1 MKKTKILTGLLAL
14 SMLTSTAMTTLNA
27 QNDRTSFNNT
37 MHEIANYNTN
47 AGADGDGG
55 VAEIVKYNKYNQTM
69 YLVSGKTQSV
79 HIVNLSNVS
88 SDSNINLDA
97 TKTITLESIGITDA
111 EDITSVDVSPDGK
124 EIAIAIQHEEYDKNG
139 YIARFDADGQLISIH
154 KAGVQPDMI
163 TYSPDGSLI
172 LTANE
177 GEPLLGYDNGAI
189 DPKGS
194 ITALDTNTNQS
205 YDIDFTAFDSVENR
219 ADLVTNNVI
228 IKKDTAPSV
237 DFEPEYI
244 TVSNDSLTAYVTL
257 QEANSIATVD
267 LTTKQVTRVDSLGF
281 KDYSSGENKIDLYK
295 KDDAINITNTDEFL
309 GIYMPDGIASY
320 EVDGK
325 TYLLTANEGDS
336 REWGD
341 YINEVEEKYGESESK
356 IVTLNTD
363 DYDGFDDLSK
373 KYLFGGRSFSIIDAT
388 TMKVVSDSHG
398 EFEEI
403 TAKLLPEYFNCSN
416 DDISFKDRSGKKGP
430 EPEDVKTMIID
441 GKAMAFIGLERIG
454 GVMMYDVSDPANPT
468 YVDYLN
474 LRDFSDDISGSV
486 SPEGLCTISAKDS
499 PTNKPMLLIANE
511 VSGDV
516 NVVEVAGETY
526 QHSLTLDKT
535 EINLKPGETQT
546 LNITY
551 DGYKTLTYSSDNTNV
566 ITVDNN
572 VITAI
577 NPGDATI
584 TVSDGQIQATCKV
597 TVTKPDSSQTETKTP
612 DQRPNTPDQTVS
624 NQEKQP
630 TNSEVKTGDES
641 NLGLYTVISFLVIG
655 LIIELVR
662 RKQQNH

>member
-1 MKKTKILTGLLAL
+1 MKKTKILTGLLTL
-14 SMLTSTAMTTLNA
+14 SMISSTAMTALNA
-27 QNDRTSFNNT
+27 QDNRSSFNNT

-79 HIVNLSNVS
+79 HIVNLNNVNSN
-88 SDSNINLDA
+88 SNTTLEA
-97 TKTITLESIGITDA
+97 TKTVTLESIGINDA
-111 EDITSVDVSPDGK
+111 GDITSVDVSPDGK
-124 EIAIAIQHEEYDKNG
+124 EIAIAIQHKDYDKNG
-139 YIARFDADGQLISIH
+139 YIARFDANGQLINIH
-154 KAGVQPDMI
+154 EAGIQPDMI

-177 GEPLLGYDNGAI
+177 GEPRQGYEAGTV

-205 YDIDFTAFDSVENR
+205 YDIDFTAFDSAESR
-219 ADLVTNNVI
+219 AALVADNVI

-244 TVSNDSLTAYVTL
+244 TISNDSLTAYVTL
-257 QEANSIATVD
+257 QEANSIATID

-281 KDYSSGENKIDLYK
+281 KDYSSGDNKVDLYK

-309 GIYMPDGIASY
+309 GIYMPDGISSY

-373 KYLFGGRSFSIIDAT
+373 KYLFGGRSFSIIDAS
-388 TMKVVSDSHG
+388 TMTMVSDSNG

-416 DDISFKDRSGKKGP
+416 DDISFEDRSGKKGP
-430 EPEDVKTMIID
+430 EPEDIKTMIID
-441 GKAMAFIGLERIG
+441 GKVMAFIGLERIG
-454 GVMMYDVSDPANPT
+454 GVMMYDVSDPTNPI

-486 SPEGLCTISAKDS
+486 SPEGLCTVSAKDS
-499 PTNKPMLLIANE
+499 PTNKPMLIIANE

-535 EINLKPGETQT
+535 EITLKPGENQT
-546 LNITY
+546 LNVTY
-551 DGYKTLTYSSDNTNV
+551 DGYKTLTFSSDNNNV
-566 ITVDNN
+566 VSINNN

-577 NPGDATI
+577 NPGVATI

-597 TVTKPDSSQTETKTP
+597 TVTNPDNSQTGTQTPSTP
-612 DQRPNTPDQTVS
+612 DQNVS
-624 NQEKQP
+624 SQEKQP
-630 TNSEVKTGDES
+630 ANTAVKTGDES
-641 NLGLYTVISFLVIG
+641 NLGLYTAVSFLAIG

-662 RKQQNH
+662 RRQKSH

>member
-1 MKKTKILTGLLAL
+1 MKKTKILTGLLTL
-14 SMLTSTAMTTLNA
+14 SMISSTTMTALNA
-27 QNDRTSFNNT
+27 QDNRTSFNNT

-79 HIVNLSNVS
+79 HIVNLNNVNSN
-88 SDSNINLDA
+88 SNTTLEA
-97 TKTITLESIGITDA
+97 TKTVTLESIGINDA
-111 EDITSVDVSPDGK
+111 GDITSVDVSPDGK
-124 EIAIAIQHEEYDKNG
+124 EIAIAIQHKDYDKNG
-139 YIARFDADGQLISIH
+139 YIARFDANGQLISIH
-154 KAGVQPDMI
+154 EAGIQPDMI

-177 GEPLLGYDNGAI
+177 GEPRQGYEAGTV

-205 YDIDFTAFDSVENR
+205 YDIDFTTFDSAESR
-219 ADLVTNNVI
+219 AALVADNVI

-244 TVSNDSLTAYVTL
+244 TISNDSLTAYVTL
-257 QEANSIATVD
+257 QEANSIATID

-281 KDYSSGENKIDLYK
+281 KDYSSGDNKVDLYK

-309 GIYMPDGIASY
+309 GIYMPDGISSY

-341 YINEVEEKYGESESK
+341 YINEVEEKYGESKSK

-373 KYLFGGRSFSIIDAT
+373 KYLFGGRSFSIIDAS
-388 TMKVVSDSHG
+388 TMTMVSDSNG

-416 DDISFKDRSGKKGP
+416 DDISFEDRSGKKGP
-430 EPEDVKTMIID
+430 EPEDIKTMIID
-441 GKAMAFIGLERIG
+441 GKVMAFIGLERIG
-454 GVMMYDVSDPANPT
+454 GVMMYDVSDPTNPT

-486 SPEGLCTISAKDS
+486 SPEGLCTVSAKDS
-499 PTNKPMLLIANE
+499 PTNKPMLIIANE

-535 EINLKPGETQT
+535 EIALKPGENQT
-546 LNITY
+546 LNVTY
-551 DGYKTLTYSSDNTNV
+551 DGYKTLTFSSDN
-566 ITVDNN
+566 NN
-572 VITAI
+572 VVSINNNVVTAI
-577 NPGDATI
+577 NPGVATI

-597 TVTKPDSSQTETKTP
+597 TVTNPDNSQTGTQTPSTP
-612 DQRPNTPDQTVS
+612 DQNVS
-624 NQEKQP
+624 SQEKQP
-630 TNSEVKTGDES
+630 ANTAVKTGDES
-641 NLGLYTVISFLVIG
+641 NLGLYTAVSFLAIG

-662 RKQQNH
+662 RRQKSH

>member
-1 MKKTKILTGLLAL
+1 MKKTKILTGLLTL
-14 SMLTSTAMTTLNA
+14 SMISSTAMTALNA
-27 QNDRTSFNNT
+27 QDNRSSFNNT

-79 HIVNLSNVS
+79 HIVNLNNVNSN
-88 SDSNINLDA
+88 SNTTLEA
-97 TKTITLESIGITDA
+97 TKTVTLESIGINDA
-111 EDITSVDVSPDGK
+111 GDITSVDVSPDGK
-124 EIAIAIQHEEYDKNG
+124 EIAIAIQHKDYDKNG
-139 YIARFDADGQLISIH
+139 YIARFDANGQLINIH
-154 KAGVQPDMI
+154 EAGIQPDMI

-177 GEPLLGYDNGAI
+177 GEPRQGYEAGTV

-205 YDIDFTAFDSVENR
+205 YDIDFTAFDSAESR
-219 ADLVTNNVI
+219 AALVADNVI

-244 TVSNDSLTAYVTL
+244 TISNDSLTAYVTL
-257 QEANSIATVD
+257 QEANSIATID

-281 KDYSSGENKIDLYK
+281 KDYSSGDNKVDLYK

-309 GIYMPDGIASY
+309 GIYMPDGISSY

-373 KYLFGGRSFSIIDAT
+373 KYLFGGRSFSIIDAS
-388 TMKVVSDSHG
+388 TMTMVSDSNG

-416 DDISFKDRSGKKGP
+416 DDISFEDRSGKKGP
-430 EPEDVKTMIID
+430 EPEDIKTMIID
-441 GKAMAFIGLERIG
+441 GKVMAFIGLERIG
-454 GVMMYDVSDPANPT
+454 GVMMYDVSDPTNPT

-486 SPEGLCTISAKDS
+486 SPEGLCTVSAKDS
-499 PTNKPMLLIANE
+499 PTNKPMLIIANE

-535 EINLKPGETQT
+535 EIALKPGENQT
-546 LNITY
+546 LNVTY
-551 DGYKTLTYSSDNTNV
+551 DGYKTLTFSSDNNNV
-566 ITVDNN
+566 VSINNN

-577 NPGDATI
+577 NPGVATI

-597 TVTKPDSSQTETKTP
+597 TVTNPDNSQTGTQTPSTP
-612 DQRPNTPDQTVS
+612 DQNVS
-624 NQEKQP
+624 SQEKQSAN
-630 TNSEVKTGDES
+630 TAVKTGDES
-641 NLGLYTVISFLVIG
+641 NLGLYTAVSFLAIG

-662 RKQQNH
+662 RRQKSH

>member
-1 MKKTKILTGLLAL
+1 MKKTKILTGLLTL
-14 SMLTSTAMTTLNA
+14 SMISSTAMTTLNA
-27 QNDRTSFNNT
+27 QDNRTSFNNT

-79 HIVNLSNVS
+79 HIVNLNNVNSN
-88 SDSNINLDA
+88 SNTTLEA
-97 TKTITLESIGITDA
+97 TKTVTLESIGINDA
-111 EDITSVDVSPDGK
+111 GDITSVDVSPDGK
-124 EIAIAIQHEEYDKNG
+124 EIAIAIQHKDYDKNG
-139 YIARFDADGQLISIH
+139 YIARFDANGQLISIH
-154 KAGVQPDMI
+154 EAGIQPDMI

-177 GEPLLGYDNGAI
+177 GEPRQGYEAGTV

-205 YDIDFTAFDSVENR
+205 YDIDFTAFDSAESR
-219 ADLVTNNVI
+219 AALVADNVI

-244 TVSNDSLTAYVTL
+244 TISNDSLTAYVTL
-257 QEANSIATVD
+257 QEANSIATID

-281 KDYSSGENKIDLYK
+281 KDYSSGDNKVDLYK

-309 GIYMPDGIASY
+309 GIYMPDGISSY

-373 KYLFGGRSFSIIDAT
+373 KYLFGGRSFSIIDAS
-388 TMKVVSDSHG
+388 TMTMVSDSNG

-416 DDISFKDRSGKKGP
+416 DDISFEDRSGKKGP
-430 EPEDVKTMIID
+430 EPEDIKTMIID
-441 GKAMAFIGLERIG
+441 GKVMAFIGLERIG
-454 GVMMYDVSDPANPT
+454 GVMMYDVSDPTNPT

-486 SPEGLCTISAKDS
+486 SPEGLCTVSAKDS
-499 PTNKPMLLIANE
+499 PTNKPMLIIANE

-535 EINLKPGETQT
+535 EITLKPGENQT
-546 LNITY
+546 LNVTY
-551 DGYKTLTYSSDNTNV
+551 DGYKTLTFSSDNNNV
-566 ITVDNN
+566 VSINNN

-577 NPGDATI
+577 NPGVATI

-597 TVTKPDSSQTETKTP
+597 TVTNPDNSQTGTQTPSTP
-612 DQRPNTPDQTVS
+612 DQNVS
-624 NQEKQP
+624 SQEKQP
-630 TNSEVKTGDES
+630 ANTAVKTGDES
-641 NLGLYTVISFLVIG
+641 NLGLYTAVSFLAIG

-662 RKQQNH
+662 RRQKSH

>member
-1 MKKTKILTGLLAL
+1 MKKTKILTGLLTL
-14 SMLTSTAMTTLNA
+14 SMISSTTMTALNA
-27 QNDRTSFNNT
+27 QDNRTSFNNT

-79 HIVNLSNVS
+79 HIVNLNNVNSN
-88 SDSNINLDA
+88 SNTTLEA
-97 TKTITLESIGITDA
+97 TKTVTLESIGINDA
-111 EDITSVDVSPDGK
+111 GDITSVDVSPDGK
-124 EIAIAIQHEEYDKNG
+124 EIAIAIQHKDYDKNG
-139 YIARFDADGQLISIH
+139 YIARFDANGQLISIH
-154 KAGVQPDMI
+154 EAGIQPDMI

-177 GEPLLGYDNGAI
+177 GEPRQGYEAGTV

-205 YDIDFTAFDSVENR
+205 YDIDFTAFDSAESR
-219 ADLVTNNVI
+219 AALVADNVI

-244 TVSNDSLTAYVTL
+244 TISNDSLTAYVTL
-257 QEANSIATVD
+257 QEANSIATID

-281 KDYSSGENKIDLYK
+281 KDYSSGDNKVDLYK

-309 GIYMPDGIASY
+309 GIYMPDGISSY

-341 YINEVEEKYGESESK
+341 YINEVEEKYGESKSK

-373 KYLFGGRSFSIIDAT
+373 KYLFGGRSFSIIDAS
-388 TMKVVSDSHG
+388 TMTMVSDSNG

-416 DDISFKDRSGKKGP
+416 DDISFEDRSGKKGP
-430 EPEDVKTMIID
+430 EPEDIKTMIID
-441 GKAMAFIGLERIG
+441 GKVMAFIGLERIG
-454 GVMMYDVSDPANPT
+454 GVMMYDVSDPTNPT

-486 SPEGLCTISAKDS
+486 SPEGLCTVSAKDS
-499 PTNKPMLLIANE
+499 PTNKPMLIIANE

-535 EINLKPGETQT
+535 EIALKPGENQT
-546 LNITY
+546 LNVTY
-551 DGYKTLTYSSDNTNV
+551 DGYKTLTFSSDN
-566 ITVDNN
+566 NN
-572 VITAI
+572 VVSINNNVVTAI
-577 NPGDATI
+577 NPGVATI

-597 TVTKPDSSQTETKTP
+597 TVTNPDNSQTGTQTPSTP
-612 DQRPNTPDQTVS
+612 DQNVS
-624 NQEKQP
+624 SQEKQSAN
-630 TNSEVKTGDES
+630 TAVKTGDES
-641 NLGLYTVISFLVIG
+641 NLGLYTAVSFLAIG

-662 RKQQNH
+662 RRQKSH

>member
-1 MKKTKILTGLLAL
+1 MKKTKILTGLLTL
-14 SMLTSTAMTTLNA
+14 SMISSTAMTTLNA
-27 QNDRTSFNNT
+27 QDNRSSFNNT
-37 MHEIANYNTN
+37 MLEIANYNTN

-79 HIVNLSNVS
+79 HIVNLNNVNSN
-88 SDSNINLDA
+88 SNTTLEA
-97 TKTITLESIGITDA
+97 TKTVTLESIGINDA
-111 EDITSVDVSPDGK
+111 GDITSVDVSPDGK
-124 EIAIAIQHEEYDKNG
+124 EIAIAIQHKDYDKNG
-139 YIARFDADGQLISIH
+139 YIARFDANGQLISIH
-154 KAGVQPDMI
+154 EAGIQPDMI

-177 GEPLLGYDNGAI
+177 GEPRQGYEAGTV

-205 YDIDFTAFDSVENR
+205 YDIDFTAFDSAESR
-219 ADLVTNNVI
+219 AALVADNVI

-244 TVSNDSLTAYVTL
+244 TISNDSLTAYVTL
-257 QEANSIATVD
+257 QEANSIATID

-281 KDYSSGENKIDLYK
+281 KDYSSGDNKVDLYK

-309 GIYMPDGIASY
+309 GIYMPDGISSY

-341 YINEVEEKYGESESK
+341 YINEVEEKYGESKSK

-373 KYLFGGRSFSIIDAT
+373 KYLFGGRSFSIIDAS
-388 TMKVVSDSHG
+388 TMTMVSDSNG

-416 DDISFKDRSGKKGP
+416 DDISFEDRSGKKGP
-430 EPEDVKTMIID
+430 EPEDIKTMIID
-441 GKAMAFIGLERIG
+441 GKVMAFIGLERIG
-454 GVMMYDVSDPANPT
+454 GVMMYDVSDPTNPT

-486 SPEGLCTISAKDS
+486 SPEGLCTVSAKDS
-499 PTNKPMLLIANE
+499 PTNKPMLIIANE

-535 EINLKPGETQT
+535 EIALKPGENQT
-546 LNITY
+546 LNVTY
-551 DGYKTLTYSSDNTNV
+551 DGYKTLTFSSDNNNV
-566 ITVDNN
+566 VSINNN

-577 NPGDATI
+577 NPGVATI

-597 TVTKPDSSQTETKTP
+597 TVTNPDNSQTGTQTPSTP
-612 DQRPNTPDQTVS
+612 DQNVS
-624 NQEKQP
+624 SQEKQSAN
-630 TNSEVKTGDES
+630 TAVKTGDES
-641 NLGLYTVISFLVIG
+641 NLGLYTAVSFLAIG

-662 RKQQNH
+662 RRQKSH

>member
-1 MKKTKILTGLLAL
+1 MKKTKILTGLLTL
-14 SMLTSTAMTTLNA
+14 SMISSTAMTTLNA
-27 QNDRTSFNNT
+27 QDNRSSFNNT

-79 HIVNLSNVS
+79 HIVNLNNVNSN
-88 SDSNINLDA
+88 SNTTLEA
-97 TKTITLESIGITDA
+97 TKTVTLESIEINDA
-111 EDITSVDVSPDGK
+111 GDITSVDVSPDGK
-124 EIAIAIQHEEYDKNG
+124 EIAIAIQHKDYDKNG
-139 YIARFDADGQLISIH
+139 YIARFDANGQLINIH
-154 KAGVQPDMI
+154 EAGIQPDMI

-177 GEPLLGYDNGAI
+177 GEPRQGYEAGTV

-205 YDIDFTAFDSVENR
+205 YDIDFTAFDSAESR
-219 ADLVTNNVI
+219 AALVADNVI

-244 TVSNDSLTAYVTL
+244 TISNDSLTAYVTL
-257 QEANSIATVD
+257 QEANSIATID

-281 KDYSSGENKIDLYK
+281 KDYSSGDNKVDLYK

-309 GIYMPDGIASY
+309 GIYMPDGISSY

-373 KYLFGGRSFSIIDAT
+373 KYLFGGRSFSIIDAS
-388 TMKVVSDSHG
+388 TMTMVSDSNG

-416 DDISFKDRSGKKGP
+416 DDISFEDRSGKKGP
-430 EPEDVKTMIID
+430 EPEDIKTMIID
-441 GKAMAFIGLERIG
+441 GKVMAFIGLERIG
-454 GVMMYDVSDPANPT
+454 GVMMYDVSDPTNPT

-486 SPEGLCTISAKDS
+486 SPEGLCTVSAKDS
-499 PTNKPMLLIANE
+499 PTNKPMLIIANE

-535 EINLKPGETQT
+535 EIALKPGENQT
-546 LNITY
+546 LNVTY
-551 DGYKTLTYSSDNTNV
+551 DGYKTLTFSSDNNNV
-566 ITVDNN
+566 VSINNN

-577 NPGDATI
+577 NPGVATI

-597 TVTKPDSSQTETKTP
+597 TVTNPDNSQTGTQTPSTP
-612 DQRPNTPDQTVS
+612 DQNVS
-624 NQEKQP
+624 SQEKQP
-630 TNSEVKTGDES
+630 ANTAVKTGDES
-641 NLGLYTVISFLVIG
+641 NLGLYTAVSFLAIG

-662 RKQQNH
+662 RRQKSH

>member
-1 MKKTKILTGLLAL
+1 MKKTKILTGLLTL
-14 SMLTSTAMTTLNA
+14 SMISSTAMTTLNA
-27 QNDRTSFNNT
+27 QDNRSSFNNT

-79 HIVNLSNVS
+79 HIVNLNNVNSN
-88 SDSNINLDA
+88 SNTTLEA
-97 TKTITLESIGITDA
+97 TKTVTLESIGINDA
-111 EDITSVDVSPDGK
+111 GDITSVDVSPDGK
-124 EIAIAIQHEEYDKNG
+124 EIAIAIQHKDYDKNG
-139 YIARFDADGQLISIH
+139 YIARFDANGQLISIH
-154 KAGVQPDMI
+154 EAGIQPDMI

-177 GEPLLGYDNGAI
+177 GEPRQGYEAGTV
-189 DPKGS
+189 DPKES

-205 YDIDFTAFDSVENR
+205 YDIDFTAFDSAESR
-219 ADLVTNNVI
+219 AALVADNVI

-244 TVSNDSLTAYVTL
+244 TISNDSLTAYVTL
-257 QEANSIATVD
+257 QEANSIATID

-281 KDYSSGENKIDLYK
+281 KDYSSGDNKVDLYK

-309 GIYMPDGIASY
+309 GIYMPDGISSY

-373 KYLFGGRSFSIIDAT
+373 KYLFGGRSFSIIDAS
-388 TMKVVSDSHG
+388 TMTMVSDSNG

-416 DDISFKDRSGKKGP
+416 DDISFEDRSGKKGP
-430 EPEDVKTMIID
+430 EPEDIKTMIID
-441 GKAMAFIGLERIG
+441 GKVMAFIGLERIG
-454 GVMMYDVSDPANPT
+454 GVMMYDVSDPTNPT

-486 SPEGLCTISAKDS
+486 SPEGLCTVSAKDS
-499 PTNKPMLLIANE
+499 PTNKPMLIIANE

-535 EINLKPGETQT
+535 EIALKPGENQT
-546 LNITY
+546 LNVTY
-551 DGYKTLTYSSDNTNV
+551 DGYKTLTFSSDNNNV
-566 ITVDNN
+566 VSINN
-572 VITAI
+572 SVITAI
-577 NPGDATI
+577 NPGVATI

-597 TVTKPDSSQTETKTP
+597 TVTNPDNSQTGTQTP
-612 DQRPNTPDQTVS
+612 STPDQTVS
-624 NQEKQP
+624 SQEKQP
-630 TNSEVKTGDES
+630 ANTAVKTGDES
-641 NLGLYTVISFLVIG
+641 NLGLYTAVSFLAIG

-662 RKQQNH
+662 RRQKSH

>member
-1 MKKTKILTGLLAL
+1 MKKTKILTVLLTL
-14 SMLTSTAMTTLNA
+14 SMISSTAMTTLND
-27 QNDRTSFNNT
+27 QDNRSSFNNT

-79 HIVNLSNVS
+79 HIVNLNNVNSN
-88 SDSNINLDA
+88 SNTTLEA
-97 TKTITLESIGITDA
+97 TKTVTLESIGINDA
-111 EDITSVDVSPDGK
+111 GDITSVDVSPDGK
-124 EIAIAIQHEEYDKNG
+124 EIAIAIQHKDYDKNG
-139 YIARFDADGQLISIH
+139 YIARFDANGQLISIH
-154 KAGVQPDMI
+154 EAGIQPDMI

-177 GEPLLGYDNGAI
+177 GEPRQGYEAGTV

-205 YDIDFTAFDSVENR
+205 YDIDFTAFDSAESR
-219 ADLVTNNVI
+219 AALVADNVI

-244 TVSNDSLTAYVTL
+244 TISNDSLTAYVTL
-257 QEANSIATVD
+257 QEANSIATID

-281 KDYSSGENKIDLYK
+281 KDYSSGDNKVDLYK

-309 GIYMPDGIASY
+309 GIYMPDGISSY

-373 KYLFGGRSFSIIDAT
+373 KYLFGGRSFSIIDAS
-388 TMKVVSDSHG
+388 TMTMVSDSNG

-416 DDISFKDRSGKKGP
+416 DDISFEDRSGKKGP
-430 EPEDVKTMIID
+430 EPEDIKTMIID
-441 GKAMAFIGLERIG
+441 GKVMAFIGLERIG
-454 GVMMYDVSDPANPT
+454 GVMMYDVSDPTNPT

-486 SPEGLCTISAKDS
+486 SPEGLCTVSAKDS
-499 PTNKPMLLIANE
+499 PTNKPMLIIANE

-535 EINLKPGETQT
+535 EIALKPGENQT
-546 LNITY
+546 LNVTY
-551 DGYKTLTYSSDNTNV
+551 DGYKTLTFSSDNNNV
-566 ITVDNN
+566 VSINNN

-577 NPGDATI
+577 NPGVATI

-597 TVTKPDSSQTETKTP
+597 TVTNPDNSQTGTQTP
-612 DQRPNTPDQTVS
+612 STPDQTVS
-624 NQEKQP
+624 TQEKQP
-630 TNSEVKTGDES
+630 TNTDVKTGDES
-641 NLGLYTVISFLVIG
+641 NLGLYTAVTFLAIG

-662 RKQQNH
+662 RRQKSH

>member
-1 MKKTKILTGLLAL
+1 MKKTKILTGLLTL
-14 SMLTSTAMTTLNA
+14 SMISSTAMTTLNA
-27 QNDRTSFNNT
+27 QDNRSSFNNT

-79 HIVNLSNVS
+79 HIVNLNNVNSN
-88 SDSNINLDA
+88 SNTTLEA
-97 TKTITLESIGITDA
+97 TKTVTLESIGINDA
-111 EDITSVDVSPDGK
+111 GDITSVDVSPDGK
-124 EIAIAIQHEEYDKNG
+124 EIAIAIQHKDYDKNG
-139 YIARFDADGQLISIH
+139 YIARFDANGQLINIH
-154 KAGVQPDMI
+154 EAGIQPDMI

-177 GEPLLGYDNGAI
+177 GEPRQGYEAGTV

-205 YDIDFTAFDSVENR
+205 YDIDFTAFDSAESR
-219 ADLVTNNVI
+219 AALVADNVI

-244 TVSNDSLTAYVTL
+244 TISNDSLTAYVTL
-257 QEANSIATVD
+257 QEANSIATID

-281 KDYSSGENKIDLYK
+281 KDYSSGDNKVDLYK

-309 GIYMPDGIASY
+309 GIYMPDGISSY

-373 KYLFGGRSFSIIDAT
+373 KYLFGGRSFSIIDAS
-388 TMKVVSDSHG
+388 TMTMVSDSNG

-416 DDISFKDRSGKKGP
+416 DDISFEDRSGKKGP
-430 EPEDVKTMIID
+430 EPEDIKTMIID
-441 GKAMAFIGLERIG
+441 GKVMAFIGLERIG
-454 GVMMYDVSDPANPT
+454 GVMMYDVSDPTNPT

-486 SPEGLCTISAKDS
+486 SPEGLCTVSAKDS
-499 PTNKPMLLIANE
+499 PTNKPMLIIANE

-535 EINLKPGETQT
+535 EITLKPGENQT
-546 LNITY
+546 LNVTY
-551 DGYKTLTYSSDNTNV
+551 DGYKTLTFSSNNNNV
-566 ITVDNN
+566 VSINNN

-577 NPGDATI
+577 NPGVATI

-597 TVTKPDSSQTETKTP
+597 TVTNPDNSQTGTQTPSTP
-612 DQRPNTPDQTVS
+612 DQNVS
-624 NQEKQP
+624 SQEKQSAN
-630 TNSEVKTGDES
+630 TAVKTGDES
-641 NLGLYTVISFLVIG
+641 NLGLYTAVSFLAIG

-662 RKQQNH
+662 RRQKSH

>member
-1 MKKTKILTGLLAL
+1 MKKTKILTGLLTL
-14 SMLTSTAMTTLNA
+14 SMISSTAMTALNA
-27 QNDRTSFNNT
+27 QDNRSSFNNT

-79 HIVNLSNVS
+79 HIVNLNNVNSN
-88 SDSNINLDA
+88 SNTTLEA
-97 TKTITLESIGITDA
+97 TKTVTLESIGINDA
-111 EDITSVDVSPDGK
+111 GDITSVDVSPDGK
-124 EIAIAIQHEEYDKNG
+124 EIAIAIQHKDYDKNG
-139 YIARFDADGQLISIH
+139 YIARFDANGQVINIH
-154 KAGVQPDMI
+154 EAGIQPDMI

-177 GEPLLGYDNGAI
+177 GEPRQGYEAGTV

-205 YDIDFTAFDSVENR
+205 YDIDFTAFDSAESR
-219 ADLVTNNVI
+219 AALVADNVI

-244 TVSNDSLTAYVTL
+244 TISNDSLTAYVTL
-257 QEANSIATVD
+257 QEANSIATID

-281 KDYSSGENKIDLYK
+281 KDYSSGDNKVDLYK

-309 GIYMPDGIASY
+309 GIYMPDGISSY

-373 KYLFGGRSFSIIDAT
+373 KYLFGGRSFSIIDAS
-388 TMKVVSDSHG
+388 TMTMVSDSNG

-416 DDISFKDRSGKKGP
+416 DDISFEDRSGKKGP
-430 EPEDVKTMIID
+430 EPEDIKTMIID
-441 GKAMAFIGLERIG
+441 GKVMAFIGLERIG
-454 GVMMYDVSDPANPT
+454 GVMMYDVSDPTNPT

-486 SPEGLCTISAKDS
+486 SPEGLCTVSAKDS
-499 PTNKPMLLIANE
+499 PTNKPMLIIANE

-535 EINLKPGETQT
+535 EITLKPGENQT
-546 LNITY
+546 LNVTY
-551 DGYKTLTYSSDNTNV
+551 DGYKTLTFSSDNNNV
-566 ITVDNN
+566 VSINNN

-577 NPGDATI
+577 NPGVATI

-597 TVTKPDSSQTETKTP
+597 TVTNPDNSQTGTQTPSTP
-612 DQRPNTPDQTVS
+612 DQNVS
-624 NQEKQP
+624 SQEKQP
-630 TNSEVKTGDES
+630 ANTAVKTGDES
-641 NLGLYTVISFLVIG
+641 NLGLYTAVSFLAIG

-662 RKQQNH
+662 RRQKSH

>member
-1 MKKTKILTGLLAL
+1 MKKTKILTGLLTL
-14 SMLTSTAMTTLNA
+14 SMISSTTMTALNA
-27 QNDRTSFNNT
+27 QDNRSSFNNT

-79 HIVNLSNVS
+79 HIVNLNNVNSN
-88 SDSNINLDA
+88 SNTTLEA
-97 TKTITLESIGITDA
+97 TKTVTLESIGINDA
-111 EDITSVDVSPDGK
+111 GDITSVDVSPDGK
-124 EIAIAIQHEEYDKNG
+124 EIAIAIQHKDYDKNG
-139 YIARFDADGQLISIH
+139 HIARFDANGQLISIH
-154 KAGVQPDMI
+154 EAGIQPDMI

-177 GEPLLGYDNGAI
+177 GEPRQGYEAGTV

-205 YDIDFTAFDSVENR
+205 YDIDFTAFDSAESR
-219 ADLVTNNVI
+219 AALVADNVI

-244 TVSNDSLTAYVTL
+244 TISNDSLTAYVTL
-257 QEANSIATVD
+257 QEANSIATID

-281 KDYSSGENKIDLYK
+281 KDYSSGDNKVDLYK

-309 GIYMPDGIASY
+309 GIYMPDGISSY

-373 KYLFGGRSFSIIDAT
+373 KYLFGGRSFSIIDAS
-388 TMKVVSDSHG
+388 TMTMVSDSNG

-416 DDISFKDRSGKKGP
+416 DDISFEDRSGKKGP
-430 EPEDVKTMIID
+430 EPEDIKTMIID
-441 GKAMAFIGLERIG
+441 GKVMAFIGLERIG
-454 GVMMYDVSDPANPT
+454 GVMMYDVSDPTNPT

-486 SPEGLCTISAKDS
+486 SPEGLCTVSAKDS
-499 PTNKPMLLIANE
+499 PTNKPMLIIANE

-535 EINLKPGETQT
+535 EIALKPGENQT
-546 LNITY
+546 LNVTY
-551 DGYKTLTYSSDNTNV
+551 DGYKTLTFSSDNNNV
-566 ITVDNN
+566 VSINNN

-577 NPGDATI
+577 NPGVATI

-597 TVTKPDSSQTETKTP
+597 TVTNPDNSQTGTQTPSTP
-612 DQRPNTPDQTVS
+612 DQNVS
-624 NQEKQP
+624 SQEKQSAN
-630 TNSEVKTGDES
+630 TAVKTGDES
-641 NLGLYTVISFLVIG
+641 NLGLYTAVSFLAIG

-662 RKQQNH
+662 RRQKSH

>member
-1 MKKTKILTGLLAL
+1 MKKTKILTGLLTL
-14 SMLTSTAMTTLNA
+14 SMISSTTMTALNA
-27 QNDRTSFNNT
+27 QDNRSSFNNT

-79 HIVNLSNVS
+79 HIVNLNNVNSN
-88 SDSNINLDA
+88 SNTTLEA
-97 TKTITLESIGITDA
+97 TKTVTLESIGINDA
-111 EDITSVDVSPDGK
+111 GDITSVDVSPDGK
-124 EIAIAIQHEEYDKNG
+124 EIAIAIQHKDYDKNG
-139 YIARFDADGQLISIH
+139 YIARFDANGQLISIH
-154 KAGVQPDMI
+154 EAGIQPDMI

-177 GEPLLGYDNGAI
+177 GEPRQGYEAGTV

-205 YDIDFTAFDSVENR
+205 YDIDFTAFDSAESR
-219 ADLVTNNVI
+219 AALVADNVI

-244 TVSNDSLTAYVTL
+244 TISNDSLTAYVTL
-257 QEANSIATVD
+257 QEANSIATID

-281 KDYSSGENKIDLYK
+281 KDYSSGDNKVDLYK

-309 GIYMPDGIASY
+309 GIYMPDGISSY

-341 YINEVEEKYGESESK
+341 YINEVEEKYGESKSK

-373 KYLFGGRSFSIIDAT
+373 KYLFGGRSFSIIDAS
-388 TMKVVSDSHG
+388 TMTMVSDSSG

-416 DDISFKDRSGKKGP
+416 DDISFEDRSGKKGP
-430 EPEDVKTMIID
+430 EPEDIKTMIID
-441 GKAMAFIGLERIG
+441 GKVMAFIGLERIG
-454 GVMMYDVSDPANPT
+454 GVMMYDVSDPTNPT

-486 SPEGLCTISAKDS
+486 SPEGLCTVSAKDS
-499 PTNKPMLLIANE
+499 PTNKPMLIIANE

-535 EINLKPGETQT
+535 EIALKPGENQT
-546 LNITY
+546 LNVTY
-551 DGYKTLTYSSDNTNV
+551 DGYKTLTFSSDN
-566 ITVDNN
+566 NN
-572 VITAI
+572 VVSINNNVVTAI
-577 NPGDATI
+577 NPGVATI

-597 TVTKPDSSQTETKTP
+597 TVTNPDNSQTGTQTPSTP
-612 DQRPNTPDQTVS
+612 DQNVS
-624 NQEKQP
+624 SQEKQP
-630 TNSEVKTGDES
+630 GNTAVKTGDES
-641 NLGLYTVISFLVIG
+641 NLGLYTAVSFLAIG

-662 RKQQNH
+662 RRQKSH

>member
-1 MKKTKILTGLLAL
+1 MKKTKILTGLLTL
-14 SMLTSTAMTTLNA
+14 SMISSTAMTTLNA
-27 QNDRTSFNNT
+27 QDNRSSFNNT

-79 HIVNLSNVS
+79 HIVNLNNVNSN
-88 SDSNINLDA
+88 SNTTLEA
-97 TKTITLESIGITDA
+97 TKTVTLESIGINDA
-111 EDITSVDVSPDGK
+111 DDITSVDVSPDGK
-124 EIAIAIQHEEYDKNG
+124 EIAIAIQHKDYDKNG
-139 YIARFDADGQLISIH
+139 YIARFDANGQLINIH
-154 KAGVQPDMI
+154 EAGIQPDMI

-177 GEPLLGYDNGAI
+177 GEPRQGYEDDTV

-205 YDIDFTAFDSVENR
+205 YDIDFTAFDSAESR
-219 ADLVTNNVI
+219 AALVADNVI

-244 TVSNDSLTAYVTL
+244 TISNDSLTAYVTL
-257 QEANSIATVD
+257 QEANSIATID

-281 KDYSSGENKIDLYK
+281 KDYSSGDNKVDLYK
-295 KDDAINITNTDEFL
+295 KDDAINITNTNEFL
-309 GIYMPDGIASY
+309 GIYMPDGISSY

-373 KYLFGGRSFSIIDAT
+373 KYLFGGRSFSIIDAS
-388 TMKVVSDSHG
+388 TMTMVSDSNG

-416 DDISFKDRSGKKGP
+416 DDISFEDRSGKKGP
-430 EPEDVKTMIID
+430 EPEDIKTMIID
-441 GKAMAFIGLERIG
+441 GKVMAFIGLERIG
-454 GVMMYDVSDPANPT
+454 GVMMYDVSDPTNPT

-486 SPEGLCTISAKDS
+486 SPEGLCTVSAKDS
-499 PTNKPMLLIANE
+499 PTNKPMLIIANE

-535 EINLKPGETQT
+535 EITLKPGENQT
-546 LNITY
+546 LNVTY
-551 DGYKTLTYSSDNTNV
+551 DGYKTLTFSSDNNNV
-566 ITVDNN
+566 VSINNN

-577 NPGDATI
+577 NPGVATI

-597 TVTKPDSSQTETKTP
+597 TVTNPDNSQTGTQTPSTP
-612 DQRPNTPDQTVS
+612 DQNVS
-624 NQEKQP
+624 TQEKQSAN
-630 TNSEVKTGDES
+630 TAVKTGDES
-641 NLGLYTVISFLVIG
+641 NLGLYTAVSFLAIG

-662 RKQQNH
+662 RRQKSH

>member
-1 MKKTKILTGLLAL
+1 MKKTKILTGLLTL
-14 SMLTSTAMTTLNA
+14 SMISSTAMTALNA
-27 QNDRTSFNNT
+27 QDNRSSFNNT

-79 HIVNLSNVS
+79 HIVNLNNVNSN
-88 SDSNINLDA
+88 SNTTLEA
-97 TKTITLESIGITDA
+97 TKTVTLESIGINDA
-111 EDITSVDVSPDGK
+111 GDITSVDVSPDGK
-124 EIAIAIQHEEYDKNG
+124 EIAIAIQHKDYDKNG
-139 YIARFDADGQLISIH
+139 YIARFDANGQLINIH
-154 KAGVQPDMI
+154 EAGIQPDMI

-177 GEPLLGYDNGAI
+177 GEPRQGYEAGTV

-205 YDIDFTAFDSVENR
+205 YDIDFTAFDNAESR
-219 ADLVTNNVI
+219 AALVADNVI

-244 TVSNDSLTAYVTL
+244 TISNDSLTAYVTL
-257 QEANSIATVD
+257 QEANSIATID

-281 KDYSSGENKIDLYK
+281 KDYSSGDNKVDLYK

-309 GIYMPDGIASY
+309 GIYMPDGISSY

-373 KYLFGGRSFSIIDAT
+373 KYLFGGRSFSIIDAS
-388 TMKVVSDSHG
+388 TMTMVSDSNG

-416 DDISFKDRSGKKGP
+416 DDISFEDRSGKKGP
-430 EPEDVKTMIID
+430 EPEDIKTMIID
-441 GKAMAFIGLERIG
+441 GKVMAFIGLERIG
-454 GVMMYDVSDPANPT
+454 GVMMYDVSDPTNPT

-486 SPEGLCTISAKDS
+486 SPEGLCTVSAKDS
-499 PTNKPMLLIANE
+499 PTNKPMLIIANE

-516 NVVEVAGETY
+516 NVVKVAGETY

-535 EINLKPGETQT
+535 EITLKPGENQT
-546 LNITY
+546 LNVTY
-551 DGYKTLTYSSDNTNV
+551 DGYKTLTFSSDNNNV
-566 ITVDNN
+566 VNINNN

-577 NPGDATI
+577 NPGVATI

-597 TVTKPDSSQTETKTP
+597 TVTNPDNSQTGTQTPSTP
-612 DQRPNTPDQTVS
+612 DQNVS
-624 NQEKQP
+624 SQEKQP
-630 TNSEVKTGDES
+630 ANTAVKTGDES
-641 NLGLYTVISFLVIG
+641 NLGLYTAVSFLAIG

-662 RKQQNH
+662 RRQKSH

>member
-1 MKKTKILTGLLAL
+1 MKKTKILTGLLTL
-14 SMLTSTAMTTLNA
+14 SMISSTAMTTLNA
-27 QNDRTSFNNT
+27 QDNRSSFNNT

-79 HIVNLSNVS
+79 HIVNLNNVNSN
-88 SDSNINLDA
+88 SNTTLEA
-97 TKTITLESIGITDA
+97 TKTVTLESIGINDA
-111 EDITSVDVSPDGK
+111 GDITSVDVSPDGK
-124 EIAIAIQHEEYDKNG
+124 EIAIAIQHKDYDKNG
-139 YIARFDADGQLISIH
+139 YIARFDANGQLINIH
-154 KAGVQPDMI
+154 EAGIQPDMI

-177 GEPLLGYDNGAI
+177 GEPRQGYEAGTV

-205 YDIDFTAFDSVENR
+205 YDIDFTAFDSAESR
-219 ADLVTNNVI
+219 AALVADNVI

-244 TVSNDSLTAYVTL
+244 TISNDSLTAYVTL
-257 QEANSIATVD
+257 QEANSIATID

-281 KDYSSGENKIDLYK
+281 KDYSSGDNKVDLYK

-309 GIYMPDGIASY
+309 GIYMPDGISSY

-373 KYLFGGRSFSIIDAT
+373 KYLFGGRSFSIIDAS
-388 TMKVVSDSHG
+388 TMTMVSDSNG

-416 DDISFKDRSGKKGP
+416 DDISFEDRSGKKGP
-430 EPEDVKTMIID
+430 EPEDIKTMIID
-441 GKAMAFIGLERIG
+441 GKVMAFIGLERIG
-454 GVMMYDVSDPANPT
+454 GVMMYDVSDPTNPI

-486 SPEGLCTISAKDS
+486 SPEGLCTVSAKDS
-499 PTNKPMLLIANE
+499 PTNKPMLIIANE

-535 EINLKPGETQT
+535 EITLKPGENQT
-546 LNITY
+546 LNVTY
-551 DGYKTLTYSSDNTNV
+551 DGYKTLTFSSDNNNV
-566 ITVDNN
+566 VSINNN

-577 NPGDATI
+577 NPGVATI

-597 TVTKPDSSQTETKTP
+597 TVTNPDNSQTGTQTPSTP
-612 DQRPNTPDQTVS
+612 DQNVS
-624 NQEKQP
+624 SQEKQP
-630 TNSEVKTGDES
+630 ANTAVKTGDES
-641 NLGLYTVISFLVIG
+641 NLGLYTAVSFLAIG

-662 RKQQNH
+662 RRQKSH

>member
-1 MKKTKILTGLLAL
+1 MKKTKILTGLLTL
-14 SMLTSTAMTTLNA
+14 SMISSTAMTALNA
-27 QNDRTSFNNT
+27 QDNRSSFNNT

-79 HIVNLSNVS
+79 HIVNLNNVNSN
-88 SDSNINLDA
+88 SNTTLEA
-97 TKTITLESIGITDA
+97 TKTVTLESIGINDA
-111 EDITSVDVSPDGK
+111 GDITSVDVSPDGK
-124 EIAIAIQHEEYDKNG
+124 EIAIAIQHKDYDKNG
-139 YIARFDADGQLISIH
+139 YIARFDANGQLINIH
-154 KAGVQPDMI
+154 EAGIQPDMI

-177 GEPLLGYDNGAI
+177 GEPRQGYEAGTV

-205 YDIDFTAFDSVENR
+205 YDIDFTAFDSAESR
-219 ADLVTNNVI
+219 AALVADNVI

-244 TVSNDSLTAYVTL
+244 TISNDSLTAYVTL
-257 QEANSIATVD
+257 QEANSIATID

-281 KDYSSGENKIDLYK
+281 KDYSSGDNKVDLYK

-309 GIYMPDGIASY
+309 GIYMPDGISSY

-373 KYLFGGRSFSIIDAT
+373 KYLFGGRSFSIIDAS
-388 TMKVVSDSHG
+388 TMTMVSDSNG

-416 DDISFKDRSGKKGP
+416 DDISFEDRSGKKGP
-430 EPEDVKTMIID
+430 EPEDIKTMIID
-441 GKAMAFIGLERIG
+441 GKVMAFIGLERIG
-454 GVMMYDVSDPANPT
+454 GVMMYDVSDPTNPT

-486 SPEGLCTISAKDS
+486 SPEGLCTVSAKDS
-499 PTNKPMLLIANE
+499 PTNKPMLIIANE

-516 NVVEVAGETY
+516 NVVKVAGETY

-535 EINLKPGETQT
+535 EITLKPGENQT
-546 LNITY
+546 LNVTY
-551 DGYKTLTYSSDNTNV
+551 DGYKTLTFSSDNNNV
-566 ITVDNN
+566 VNINNN

-577 NPGDATI
+577 NPGVATI

-597 TVTKPDSSQTETKTP
+597 TVTNPDNSQTGTQTPSTP
-612 DQRPNTPDQTVS
+612 DQNVS
-624 NQEKQP
+624 SQEKQSAN
-630 TNSEVKTGDES
+630 TAVKTGDES
-641 NLGLYTVISFLVIG
+641 NLGLYTAVSFLAIG

-662 RKQQNH
+662 RRQKSH

>member
-1 MKKTKILTGLLAL
+1 MKKTKILTGLLTL
-14 SMLTSTAMTTLNA
+14 SMISSTAMTTLNA
-27 QNDRTSFNNT
+27 QDNRTSFNNT

-79 HIVNLSNVS
+79 HIVNLNNVNSN
-88 SDSNINLDA
+88 SNTTLEA
-97 TKTITLESIGITDA
+97 TKTVTLESIGINDA
-111 EDITSVDVSPDGK
+111 GDITSVDISPDGK
-124 EIAIAIQHEEYDKNG
+124 ETAIAIQHKDYDKNG
-139 YIARFDADGQLISIH
+139 YIARFDANGQLISIH
-154 KAGVQPDMI
+154 EAGIQPDMI

-177 GEPLLGYDNGAI
+177 GEPRQGYEAGTV

-205 YDIDFTAFDSVENR
+205 YDIDFTAFDSAESR
-219 ADLVTNNVI
+219 AALVADNVI

-244 TVSNDSLTAYVTL
+244 TISNDSLTAYVTL
-257 QEANSIATVD
+257 QEANSIATID

-281 KDYSSGENKIDLYK
+281 KDYSSGDNKVDLYK

-309 GIYMPDGIASY
+309 GIYMPDGISSY

-373 KYLFGGRSFSIIDAT
+373 KYLFGGRSFSIIDAS
-388 TMKVVSDSHG
+388 TMTMVSDSNG

-416 DDISFKDRSGKKGP
+416 DDISFEDRSGKKGP
-430 EPEDVKTMIID
+430 EPEDIKTMIID
-441 GKAMAFIGLERIG
+441 GKVMAFIGLERIG
-454 GVMMYDVSDPANPT
+454 GVMMYDVSDPTNPT

-486 SPEGLCTISAKDS
+486 SPEGLCTVSAKDS
-499 PTNKPMLLIANE
+499 PTNKPMLIIANE

-535 EINLKPGETQT
+535 EIALKPGENQT
-546 LNITY
+546 LNVTY
-551 DGYKTLTYSSDNTNV
+551 DGYKTLTFSSDNNNV
-566 ITVDNN
+566 VSINNN

-577 NPGDATI
+577 NPGVATI

-597 TVTKPDSSQTETKTP
+597 TVTNPDNSQTGTQTPSTP
-612 DQRPNTPDQTVS
+612 DQNVS
-624 NQEKQP
+624 SQEKQP
-630 TNSEVKTGDES
+630 ANTAVKTGDES
-641 NLGLYTVISFLVIG
+641 NLGLYTAVSFLAIG

-662 RKQQNH
+662 RRQKSH

>member
-1 MKKTKILTGLLAL
+1 MKKTKILTGLLTL
-14 SMLTSTAMTTLNA
+14 SMISSTAMTALNA
-27 QNDRTSFNNT
+27 QDNRTSFNNT

-79 HIVNLSNVS
+79 HIVNLNNVNSN
-88 SDSNINLDA
+88 SNTTLEA
-97 TKTITLESIGITDA
+97 TKTVTLESIGINDA
-111 EDITSVDVSPDGK
+111 GDITSVDVSPDGK
-124 EIAIAIQHEEYDKNG
+124 EIAIAIQHKDYDKNG
-139 YIARFDADGQLISIH
+139 YIARFDANGQLINIH
-154 KAGVQPDMI
+154 EAGIQPDMI

-177 GEPLLGYDNGAI
+177 GEPRQGYEAGTV

-205 YDIDFTAFDSVENR
+205 YDIDFTAFDNAESR
-219 ADLVTNNVI
+219 AALVADNVI

-244 TVSNDSLTAYVTL
+244 TISNDSLTAYVTL
-257 QEANSIATVD
+257 QEANSIATID

-281 KDYSSGENKIDLYK
+281 KDYSSGDNKVDLYK

-309 GIYMPDGIASY
+309 GIYMPDGISSY

-373 KYLFGGRSFSIIDAT
+373 KYLFGGRSFSIIDAS
-388 TMKVVSDSHG
+388 TMTMVSDSNG

-416 DDISFKDRSGKKGP
+416 DDISFEDRSGKKGP
-430 EPEDVKTMIID
+430 EPEDIKTMIID
-441 GKAMAFIGLERIG
+441 GKVMAFIGLERIG
-454 GVMMYDVSDPANPT
+454 GVMMYDVSDPTNPT

-486 SPEGLCTISAKDS
+486 SPEGLCTVSAKDS
-499 PTNKPMLLIANE
+499 PTNKPMLIIANE

-535 EINLKPGETQT
+535 EITLKPGENQT
-546 LNITY
+546 LNVTY
-551 DGYKTLTYSSDNTNV
+551 DGYKTLTFSSDNNNV
-566 ITVDNN
+566 VSINNN

-577 NPGDATI
+577 NPGVATI

-597 TVTKPDSSQTETKTP
+597 TVTNPDNSQTGTQTPSTP
-612 DQRPNTPDQTVS
+612 DQNVS
-624 NQEKQP
+624 SQEKQP
-630 TNSEVKTGDES
+630 ANTAVKTGDES
-641 NLGLYTVISFLVIG
+641 NLGLYTAVSFLAIG

-662 RKQQNH
+662 RRQKSH

>member
-1 MKKTKILTGLLAL
+1 MKKTKILTGLLTL
-14 SMLTSTAMTTLNA
+14 SMISSTAMTTLNA
-27 QNDRTSFNNT
+27 QDNRTSFNNT

-79 HIVNLSNVS
+79 HIVNLNNVNSN
-88 SDSNINLDA
+88 SNTTLEA
-97 TKTITLESIGITDA
+97 TKTVTLESIGINDA
-111 EDITSVDVSPDGK
+111 GDITSVDVSPDGK
-124 EIAIAIQHEEYDKNG
+124 EIAIAIQHKDYDKNG
-139 YIARFDADGQLISIH
+139 YIARFDANGQLISIH
-154 KAGVQPDMI
+154 EAGIQPDMI

-177 GEPLLGYDNGAI
+177 GEPRQGYEAGTV

-205 YDIDFTAFDSVENR
+205 YDIDFTAFDSAESR
-219 ADLVTNNVI
+219 AALVADNVI

-244 TVSNDSLTAYVTL
+244 TISNDSLTAYVTL
-257 QEANSIATVD
+257 QEANSIATID

-281 KDYSSGENKIDLYK
+281 KDYSSGDNKVDLYK

-309 GIYMPDGIASY
+309 GIYMPDGISSY

-341 YINEVEEKYGESESK
+341 YINEVEEKYGESKSK

-373 KYLFGGRSFSIIDAT
+373 KYLFGGRSFSIIDAS
-388 TMKVVSDSHG
+388 TMTMVSDSNG

-416 DDISFKDRSGKKGP
+416 DDISFEDRSGKKGP
-430 EPEDVKTMIID
+430 EPEDIKTMIID
-441 GKAMAFIGLERIG
+441 GKVMAFIGLERIG
-454 GVMMYDVSDPANPT
+454 GVMMYDVSDPTNPT

-486 SPEGLCTISAKDS
+486 SPEGLCTVSAKDS
-499 PTNKPMLLIANE
+499 PTNKPMLIIANE

-535 EINLKPGETQT
+535 EIALKPGENPT
-546 LNITY
+546 LNVTY
-551 DGYKTLTYSSDNTNV
+551 DGYKTLTFSSDNNNV
-566 ITVDNN
+566 VSINNN

-577 NPGDATI
+577 NPGVATI

-597 TVTKPDSSQTETKTP
+597 TVTNPDNSQTGTQTPSTP
-612 DQRPNTPDQTVS
+612 DQNVS
-624 NQEKQP
+624 SQEKQP
-630 TNSEVKTGDES
+630 TNTAVKTGDES
-641 NLGLYTVISFLVIG
+641 NLGLYTAVSFLAIG

-662 RKQQNH
+662 RRQKSH

>member
-1 MKKTKILTGLLAL
+1 MKKTKILTGLLTL
-14 SMLTSTAMTTLNA
+14 SMISSTAMTTLNA
-27 QNDRTSFNNT
+27 QDNRSSFNNT

-79 HIVNLSNVS
+79 HIVNLNNVNSN
-88 SDSNINLDA
+88 SNTTLEA
-97 TKTITLESIGITDA
+97 TKTVTLESIGINDA
-111 EDITSVDVSPDGK
+111 GDITSVDVSPDGK
-124 EIAIAIQHEEYDKNG
+124 EIAIAIQHKDYDKNG
-139 YIARFDADGQLISIH
+139 YIARFDANGQLINIH
-154 KAGVQPDMI
+154 EAGIQPDMI

-177 GEPLLGYDNGAI
+177 GEPRQGYEAGTV

-205 YDIDFTAFDSVENR
+205 YDIDFTAFDSAESR
-219 ADLVTNNVI
+219 AALVADNVI

-244 TVSNDSLTAYVTL
+244 TISNDSLTAYVTL
-257 QEANSIATVD
+257 QEANSIATID

-281 KDYSSGENKIDLYK
+281 KDYSSGDNKVDLYK

-309 GIYMPDGIASY
+309 GIYMPDGISSY

-373 KYLFGGRSFSIIDAT
+373 KYLFGGRSFSIIDAS
-388 TMKVVSDSHG
+388 TMTMVSDSNG

-416 DDISFKDRSGKKGP
+416 DDISFEDRSGKKGP
-430 EPEDVKTMIID
+430 EPEDIKTMIID
-441 GKAMAFIGLERIG
+441 GKVMAFIGLERIG
-454 GVMMYDVSDPANPT
+454 GVMMYDVSDPTNPI

-486 SPEGLCTISAKDS
+486 SPEGLCTVSAKDS
-499 PTNKPMLLIANE
+499 PTNKPMLIIANE

-535 EINLKPGETQT
+535 EIALKPGENQT
-546 LNITY
+546 LNVTY
-551 DGYKTLTYSSDNTNV
+551 DGYKTLTFSSDNNNV
-566 ITVDNN
+566 VSINNN

-577 NPGDATI
+577 NPGVATI

-597 TVTKPDSSQTETKTP
+597 TVTNPDNSQTGTQTPSTP
-612 DQRPNTPDQTVS
+612 DQNVS
-624 NQEKQP
+624 SQEKQSAN
-630 TNSEVKTGDES
+630 TAVKTGDES
-641 NLGLYTVISFLVIG
+641 NLGLYTAVSFLAIG

-662 RKQQNH
+662 RRQKSH

>member
-1 MKKTKILTGLLAL
+1 MKKTKILTGLLTL
-14 SMLTSTAMTTLNA
+14 SMISSTAMTTLNA
-27 QNDRTSFNNT
+27 QDNRTSFNNT

-79 HIVNLSNVS
+79 HIVNLNNVNSN
-88 SDSNINLDA
+88 SNTTLEA
-97 TKTITLESIGITDA
+97 TKTITLESIGLNDA
-111 EDITSVDVSPDGK
+111 GDITSVDVSPDGK
-124 EIAIAIQHEEYDKNG
+124 EIAIAIQHKDYDKNG
-139 YIARFDADGQLISIH
+139 YIARFDANGQLINIH
-154 KAGVQPDMI
+154 EAGIQPDMI

-177 GEPLLGYDNGAI
+177 GEPRQGYEAGTV

-205 YDIDFTAFDSVENR
+205 YDIDFTAFDSAESR
-219 ADLVTNNVI
+219 AALVADNVI

-244 TVSNDSLTAYVTL
+244 TISNDSLTAYVTL
-257 QEANSIATVD
+257 QEANSIATID

-281 KDYSSGENKIDLYK
+281 KDYSSGDNKVDLYK

-309 GIYMPDGIASY
+309 GIYMPDGISSY

-373 KYLFGGRSFSIIDAT
+373 KYLFGGRSFSIIDAS
-388 TMKVVSDSHG
+388 TMTMVSDSNG

-416 DDISFKDRSGKKGP
+416 DDISFEDRSGKKGP
-430 EPEDVKTMIID
+430 EPEDIKTMIID
-441 GKAMAFIGLERIG
+441 GKVMAFIGLERIG
-454 GVMMYDVSDPANPT
+454 GVMMYDVSDPTNPI

-486 SPEGLCTISAKDS
+486 SPEGLCTVSAKDS
-499 PTNKPMLLIANE
+499 PTNKPMLIIANE

-535 EINLKPGETQT
+535 EITLKPGENQT
-546 LNITY
+546 LNVTY
-551 DGYKTLTYSSDNTNV
+551 DGYKTLTFSSDNNNV
-566 ITVDNN
+566 VSINNN

-577 NPGDATI
+577 NPGVATI

-597 TVTKPDSSQTETKTP
+597 TVTNPDNSQTGTQTPSTP
-612 DQRPNTPDQTVS
+612 DQNVS
-624 NQEKQP
+624 SQEKQP
-630 TNSEVKTGDES
+630 ANTAVKTGDES
-641 NLGLYTVISFLVIG
+641 NLGLYTAVSFLAIG

-662 RKQQNH
+662 RRQKSH

>member
-1 MKKTKILTGLLAL
+1 MKKTKILTGLLTL
-14 SMLTSTAMTTLNA
+14 SMISSTAMTTLNA
-27 QNDRTSFNNT
+27 QDNRSSFNNT

-79 HIVNLSNVS
+79 HIVNLNNVNSN
-88 SDSNINLDA
+88 SNTTLEA
-97 TKTITLESIGITDA
+97 TKTVTLESIGINDA
-111 EDITSVDVSPDGK
+111 GDITSVDVSPDGK
-124 EIAIAIQHEEYDKNG
+124 EIAIAIQHKDYDKNG
-139 YIARFDADGQLISIH
+139 HIARFDANGQLINIH
-154 KAGVQPDMI
+154 EAGIQPDMI

-177 GEPLLGYDNGAI
+177 GEPRQGYEAGTV

-194 ITALDTNTNQS
+194 ITALYTNTNQS
-205 YDIDFTAFDSVENR
+205 YDIDFTAFDSAESR
-219 ADLVTNNVI
+219 ATLVADNVI

-244 TVSNDSLTAYVTL
+244 TISNDSLTAYVTL
-257 QEANSIATVD
+257 QEANSIATID

-281 KDYSSGENKIDLYK
+281 KDYSSGDNKVDLYK

-309 GIYMPDGIASY
+309 GIYMPDGISSY

-341 YINEVEEKYGESESK
+341 YTNEVEEKYGESKSK

-373 KYLFGGRSFSIIDAT
+373 KYLFGGRSFSIIDAS
-388 TMKVVSDSHG
+388 TMTMVSDSNG

-416 DDISFKDRSGKKGP
+416 DDISFEDRSGKKGP
-430 EPEDVKTMIID
+430 EPEDIKTMIID
-441 GKAMAFIGLERIG
+441 GKVMAFIGLERIG
-454 GVMMYDVSDPANPT
+454 GVMMYDVSDPTNPT

-486 SPEGLCTISAKDS
+486 SPEGLCTVSAKDS
-499 PTNKPMLLIANE
+499 PTNKPMLIIANE

-535 EINLKPGETQT
+535 EIALKPGENQT
-546 LNITY
+546 LNVTY
-551 DGYKTLTYSSDNTNV
+551 DGYKTLTFSSDNNNV
-566 ITVDNN
+566 VSINNN

-577 NPGDATI
+577 NPGVATI

-597 TVTKPDSSQTETKTP
+597 TVTNPDNSQTGTQTP
-612 DQRPNTPDQTVS
+612 STPDQTVS
-624 NQEKQP
+624 TQEKQP
-630 TNSEVKTGDES
+630 ANTAVKTGDES
-641 NLGLYTVISFLVIG
+641 NLGLYTAVSFLAIG

-662 RKQQNH
+662 RRQKSH

>member
-1 MKKTKILTGLLAL
+1 MKKTKILTGLLTL
-14 SMLTSTAMTTLNA
+14 SMISSTAMTTLNA
-27 QNDRTSFNNT
+27 QDNRTSFNNT

-79 HIVNLSNVS
+79 HIVNLNNVNSN
-88 SDSNINLDA
+88 SNTTLEA
-97 TKTITLESIGITDA
+97 TKTVTLESIGINDA
-111 EDITSVDVSPDGK
+111 GDITSVDVSPDGK
-124 EIAIAIQHEEYDKNG
+124 EIAIAIQHKDYDKNG
-139 YIARFDADGQLISIH
+139 YIARFDANGQLISIH
-154 KAGVQPDMI
+154 EAGIQPDMI

-177 GEPLLGYDNGAI
+177 GEPRQGYEAGTV

-205 YDIDFTAFDSVENR
+205 YDIDFTAFDSAESR
-219 ADLVTNNVI
+219 AALVADNVI

-244 TVSNDSLTAYVTL
+244 TISNDSLTAYVTL
-257 QEANSIATVD
+257 QEANSIATID

-281 KDYSSGENKIDLYK
+281 KDYSSGDNKVDLYK

-309 GIYMPDGIASY
+309 GIYMPDGISSY

-373 KYLFGGRSFSIIDAT
+373 KYLFGGRSFSIIDAS
-388 TMKVVSDSHG
+388 TMTMVSDSNG

-416 DDISFKDRSGKKGP
+416 DDISFEDRSGKKGP
-430 EPEDVKTMIID
+430 EPEDIKTMIID
-441 GKAMAFIGLERIG
+441 GKVMAFIGLERIG
-454 GVMMYDVSDPANPT
+454 GVMMYDVSDPTNPT

-486 SPEGLCTISAKDS
+486 SPEGLCTVSAKDS
-499 PTNKPMLLIANE
+499 PTNKPMLIIANE

-535 EINLKPGETQT
+535 EITLKPGENQT
-546 LNITY
+546 LNVTY
-551 DGYKTLTYSSDNTNV
+551 DGYKTLTFSSDNNNV
-566 ITVDNN
+566 VSINNN

-577 NPGDATI
+577 NPGVATI

-597 TVTKPDSSQTETKTP
+597 TVTNPDNSQTGTQTP
-612 DQRPNTPDQTVS
+612 STPDQTVS
-624 NQEKQP
+624 TQEKQP
-630 TNSEVKTGDES
+630 TNTAVKTGDES
-641 NLGLYTVISFLVIG
+641 NLGLYTAVSFLAIG

-662 RKQQNH
+662 RRQKSH

>member
-1 MKKTKILTGLLAL
+1 MKKTKILTGLLTL
-14 SMLTSTAMTTLNA
+14 SMISSTAMTALNA
-27 QNDRTSFNNT
+27 QDNRSSFNNT

-79 HIVNLSNVS
+79 HIVNLNNVNSN
-88 SDSNINLDA
+88 SNTTLEA
-97 TKTITLESIGITDA
+97 TKTVTLESIGINDA
-111 EDITSVDVSPDGK
+111 GDITSVDVSPDGK
-124 EIAIAIQHEEYDKNG
+124 EIAIAIQHKDYDKNG
-139 YIARFDADGQLISIH
+139 YIARFDANGQLINIH
-154 KAGVQPDMI
+154 EAGIQPDMI

-177 GEPLLGYDNGAI
+177 GEPRQGYEAGTV

-205 YDIDFTAFDSVENR
+205 YDIDFTAFDSAESR
-219 ADLVTNNVI
+219 AALVADNVI

-244 TVSNDSLTAYVTL
+244 TISNDSLTAYVTL
-257 QEANSIATVD
+257 QEANSIATID

-281 KDYSSGENKIDLYK
+281 KDYSSGDNKVDLYK

-309 GIYMPDGIASY
+309 GIYMPDGISSY
-320 EVDGK
+320 EVDSK

-373 KYLFGGRSFSIIDAT
+373 KYLFGGRSFSIIDAS
-388 TMKVVSDSHG
+388 TMTMVSDSNG

-416 DDISFKDRSGKKGP
+416 DDISFEDRSGKKGP
-430 EPEDVKTMIID
+430 EPEDIKTMIID
-441 GKAMAFIGLERIG
+441 GKVMAFIGLERIG
-454 GVMMYDVSDPANPT
+454 GVMMYDVSDPTNPA

-486 SPEGLCTISAKDS
+486 SPEGLCTVSAKDS
-499 PTNKPMLLIANE
+499 PTNKPMLIIANE

-535 EINLKPGETQT
+535 EIALKPGENQT
-546 LNITY
+546 LNVTY
-551 DGYKTLTYSSDNTNV
+551 DGYKTLTFSSDNNNV
-566 ITVDNN
+566 VSINNN

-577 NPGDATI
+577 NPGVATI

-597 TVTKPDSSQTETKTP
+597 TVTNPDNSQTGTQTPSTP
-612 DQRPNTPDQTVS
+612 DQNVS
-624 NQEKQP
+624 TQEKQSAN
-630 TNSEVKTGDES
+630 TAVKTGDES
-641 NLGLYTVISFLVIG
+641 NLGLYTAVSFLAIG

-662 RKQQNH
+662 RRQKSH

>member
-1 MKKTKILTGLLAL
+1 MKKTKILTGLLTL
-14 SMLTSTAMTTLNA
+14 SMISSTAMTTLNA
-27 QNDRTSFNNT
+27 QDNRSSFNNT

-79 HIVNLSNVS
+79 HIVNLNNVNSN
-88 SDSNINLDA
+88 SNTTLEA
-97 TKTITLESIGITDA
+97 TKTVTLESIGINDA
-111 EDITSVDVSPDGK
+111 GDITSVDVSPDGK
-124 EIAIAIQHEEYDKNG
+124 EIAIAIQHKDYDKNG
-139 YIARFDADGQLISIH
+139 YIARFDANGQLISIH
-154 KAGVQPDMI
+154 EAGIQPDMI

-177 GEPLLGYDNGAI
+177 GEPRQGYEAGTV

-205 YDIDFTAFDSVENR
+205 YDIDFTAFDSAESR
-219 ADLVTNNVI
+219 AALVADNVI

-244 TVSNDSLTAYVTL
+244 TISNDSLTAYVTL
-257 QEANSIATVD
+257 QEANSIATID

-281 KDYSSGENKIDLYK
+281 KDYSSGDNKVDLYK

-309 GIYMPDGIASY
+309 GIYMPDGISSY

-373 KYLFGGRSFSIIDAT
+373 KYLFGGRSFSIIDAS
-388 TMKVVSDSHG
+388 TMTMVSDSNG

-416 DDISFKDRSGKKGP
+416 DDISFEDRSGKKGP
-430 EPEDVKTMIID
+430 EPEDIKTMIID
-441 GKAMAFIGLERIG
+441 GKVMAFIGLERIG
-454 GVMMYDVSDPANPT
+454 GVMMYDVSDPTNPT

-486 SPEGLCTISAKDS
+486 SPEGLCTVSAKDS
-499 PTNKPMLLIANE
+499 PTNKPMLIIANE

-535 EINLKPGETQT
+535 EITLKPGENQT
-546 LNITY
+546 LNVTY
-551 DGYKTLTYSSDNTNV
+551 DGYKTLTFSSDNNNV
-566 ITVDNN
+566 VSINNN

-577 NPGDATI
+577 NPGVATI

-597 TVTKPDSSQTETKTP
+597 TVTNPDNSQTGTQTPSTP
-612 DQRPNTPDQTVS
+612 DQNVS
-624 NQEKQP
+624 SQEKQP
-630 TNSEVKTGDES
+630 TNTAVKTGDES
-641 NLGLYTVISFLVIG
+641 NLGLYTAVSFLAIG

-662 RKQQNH
+662 RRQKSH

>member
-1 MKKTKILTGLLAL
+1 MKKTKILTGLLTL
-14 SMLTSTAMTTLNA
+14 SMISSTTMTALNA
-27 QNDRTSFNNT
+27 QDNRSSFNNT

-79 HIVNLSNVS
+79 HIVNLNNVNSN
-88 SDSNINLDA
+88 SNTTLEA
-97 TKTITLESIGITDA
+97 TKTVTLESIGINDA
-111 EDITSVDVSPDGK
+111 GDITSVDVSPDGK
-124 EIAIAIQHEEYDKNG
+124 EIAIAIQHKDYDKNG
-139 YIARFDADGQLISIH
+139 YIARFDANGQLISIH
-154 KAGVQPDMI
+154 EAGIQPDMI

-177 GEPLLGYDNGAI
+177 GEPRQGYEAGTV

-205 YDIDFTAFDSVENR
+205 YDIDFTAFDSAESR
-219 ADLVTNNVI
+219 AALVADNVI

-244 TVSNDSLTAYVTL
+244 TISNDSLTAYVTL
-257 QEANSIATVD
+257 QEANSIATID

-281 KDYSSGENKIDLYK
+281 KDYSSGDNKVDLYK

-309 GIYMPDGIASY
+309 GIYMPDGISSY

-373 KYLFGGRSFSIIDAT
+373 KYLFGGRSFSIIDAS
-388 TMKVVSDSHG
+388 TMTMVSDSNG

-416 DDISFKDRSGKKGP
+416 DDISFEDRSGKKGP
-430 EPEDVKTMIID
+430 EPEDIKTMIID
-441 GKAMAFIGLERIG
+441 GKVMAFIGLERIG
-454 GVMMYDVSDPANPT
+454 GVMMYDVSDPTNPT

-486 SPEGLCTISAKDS
+486 SPEGLCTVSAKDS
-499 PTNKPMLLIANE
+499 PTNKPMLIIANE

-535 EINLKPGETQT
+535 EITLKPGENQT
-546 LNITY
+546 LNVTY
-551 DGYKTLTYSSDNTNV
+551 DGYKTLTFSSDNNNV
-566 ITVDNN
+566 VSINNN

-577 NPGDATI
+577 NPGVATI

-597 TVTKPDSSQTETKTP
+597 TVTNPDNSQTGTQTPSTP
-612 DQRPNTPDQTVS
+612 DQNVS
-624 NQEKQP
+624 SQEKQP
-630 TNSEVKTGDES
+630 ANTAVKTGDES
-641 NLGLYTVISFLVIG
+641 NLGLYTAVSFLAIG

-662 RKQQNH
+662 RRQKSH

>member
-1 MKKTKILTGLLAL
+1 MKKTKILTGLLTL
-14 SMLTSTAMTTLNA
+14 SMISSTAMTALNA
-27 QNDRTSFNNT
+27 QDNRSSFNNT

-79 HIVNLSNVS
+79 HIVNLNNVNSN
-88 SDSNINLDA
+88 SNTTLEA
-97 TKTITLESIGITDA
+97 TKTVTLESIGINDA
-111 EDITSVDVSPDGK
+111 GDITSVDVSPDGK
-124 EIAIAIQHEEYDKNG
+124 EIAIAIQHKDYDKNG
-139 YIARFDADGQLISIH
+139 YIARFDANGQLINIH
-154 KAGVQPDMI
+154 EAGIQPDMI

-177 GEPLLGYDNGAI
+177 GEPRQGYEAGTV

-205 YDIDFTAFDSVENR
+205 YDIDFTAFDSAESR
-219 ADLVTNNVI
+219 AALVADNVI

-244 TVSNDSLTAYVTL
+244 TISNDSLTAYVTL
-257 QEANSIATVD
+257 QEANSIATID

-281 KDYSSGENKIDLYK
+281 KDYSSGDNKVDLYK

-309 GIYMPDGIASY
+309 GIYMPDGISSY

-341 YINEVEEKYGESESK
+341 YINEVEEKYGESKSK

-373 KYLFGGRSFSIIDAT
+373 KYLFGGRSFSIIDAS
-388 TMKVVSDSHG
+388 TMTMVSDSNG

-416 DDISFKDRSGKKGP
+416 DDISFEDRSGKKGP
-430 EPEDVKTMIID
+430 EPEDIKTMIID
-441 GKAMAFIGLERIG
+441 GKVMAFIGLERIG
-454 GVMMYDVSDPANPT
+454 GVMMYDVSDPTNPI

-486 SPEGLCTISAKDS
+486 SPEGLCTVSAKDS
-499 PTNKPMLLIANE
+499 PTNKPMLIIANE

-535 EINLKPGETQT
+535 EITLKPGENQT
-546 LNITY
+546 LNVTY
-551 DGYKTLTYSSDNTNV
+551 DGYKTLTFSSDNNNV
-566 ITVDNN
+566 VSINNN

-577 NPGDATI
+577 NPGVATI

-597 TVTKPDSSQTETKTP
+597 TVTNPDNSQTGTQTP
-612 DQRPNTPDQTVS
+612 STPDQTVS
-624 NQEKQP
+624 SQEKQSAN
-630 TNSEVKTGDES
+630 TAVKTGDES
-641 NLGLYTVISFLVIG
+641 NLGLYTAVSFLAIG

-662 RKQQNH
+662 RRQKSH

>member
-1 MKKTKILTGLLAL
+1 MKKTKILTGLLTL
-14 SMLTSTAMTTLNA
+14 SMISSTAMTTLNA
-27 QNDRTSFNNT
+27 QDNRSSFNNT

-79 HIVNLSNVS
+79 HIVNLNNVNSN
-88 SDSNINLDA
+88 SNTTLEA
-97 TKTITLESIGITDA
+97 TKTVTLESIGINDA
-111 EDITSVDVSPDGK
+111 GDITSVDVSPDGK
-124 EIAIAIQHEEYDKNG
+124 EIAIAIQHKDYDKNG
-139 YIARFDADGQLISIH
+139 YIARFDANGQLINIH
-154 KAGVQPDMI
+154 EAGIQPDMI

-177 GEPLLGYDNGAI
+177 GEPRQGYEAGTV

-205 YDIDFTAFDSVENR
+205 YDIDFTAFDSAESR
-219 ADLVTNNVI
+219 AALVADNVI

-244 TVSNDSLTAYVTL
+244 TISNDSLTAYVTL
-257 QEANSIATVD
+257 QEANSIATID

-281 KDYSSGENKIDLYK
+281 KDYSSGDNKVDLYK

-309 GIYMPDGIASY
+309 GIYMPDGISSY

-373 KYLFGGRSFSIIDAT
+373 KYLFGGRSFSIIDAS
-388 TMKVVSDSHG
+388 TMTMVSDSNG

-416 DDISFKDRSGKKGP
+416 DDISFEDRSGKKGP
-430 EPEDVKTMIID
+430 EPEDIKTMIID
-441 GKAMAFIGLERIG
+441 GKVMAFIGLERIG
-454 GVMMYDVSDPANPT
+454 GVMMYDVSDHTNPT

-486 SPEGLCTISAKDS
+486 SPEGLYTVSAKDS
-499 PTNKPMLLIANE
+499 PTNKPMLIIANE

-535 EINLKPGETQT
+535 EITLKPGENQT
-546 LNITY
+546 LNVTY
-551 DGYKTLTYSSDNTNV
+551 DGYKTLTFSSDNNNV
-566 ITVDNN
+566 VSINNN

-577 NPGDATI
+577 NPGVATI

-597 TVTKPDSSQTETKTP
+597 TVTNPDNSQTGTQTPSTP
-612 DQRPNTPDQTVS
+612 DQNVS
-624 NQEKQP
+624 SQEKQP
-630 TNSEVKTGDES
+630 ANTAVKTGDES
-641 NLGLYTVISFLVIG
+641 NLGLYTAVSFLAIG

-662 RKQQNH
+662 RRQKSH